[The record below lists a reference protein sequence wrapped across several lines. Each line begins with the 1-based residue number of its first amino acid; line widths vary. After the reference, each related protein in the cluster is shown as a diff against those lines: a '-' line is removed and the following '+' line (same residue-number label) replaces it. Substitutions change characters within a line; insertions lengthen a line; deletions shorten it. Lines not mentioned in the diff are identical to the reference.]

1 MRSIASGCAARA
13 SARST
18 NCNPTKLGPA
28 GRTRTRPLP
37 SHASN
42 PWLSVALNVTLLC
55 THGGRGCAV
64 LFGGAKGGDP
74 KVDAMSST
82 CACAQEGS
90 KEWVRAHTFP
100 RESSPHLPIF
110 SPLGVYFLEI
120 LPSRDADS
128 PPSPRLRLFT
138 DSAVVQG
145 LHRQPV
151 RGGWVLPRP
160 RLHRIL
166 ARRAVSPARPQLQAQ
181 VRGRPVA
188 MVPRRVAHGRHPL
201 TCSGAS

>member
-1 MRSIASGCAARA
+1 M
-13 SARST
+13 
-18 NCNPTKLGPA
+18 
-28 GRTRTRPLP
+28 
-37 SHASN
+37 
-42 PWLSVALNVTLLC
+42 
-55 THGGRGCAV
+55 
-64 LFGGAKGGDP
+64 
-74 KVDAMSST
+74 DAMSST

-120 LPSRDADS
+120 LPSRDADV

-181 VRGRPVA
+181 VRGRPVP
-188 MVPRRVAHGRHPL
+188 MVPRRVAHGRHPEPARVPHDRRPAPIADVHRRVL
-201 TCSGAS
+201 HRNRHGHDIPVRLLHPAQQRRGELDHRGHEGPGRGVRSDRSRQQGRR